1 MRPNYLAIGSA
12 LSAVALGAVCAAMRV
27 RGWALDFPLDFLLA
41 ASSIAPC
48 MLSLVTLGLFGYEL
62 ARKGEGSTAAR
73 AQRGAPWLVA
83 FAGLALASWGL
94 SGATSSVNVF
104 DDRPNAVTYLP
115 SGPAILAFV
124 DGAPV
129 DVIDVERGAVF
140 VYAPGASM
148 PADRSITA
156 AWTDLAAHRVIA
168 TTSRYTTGPEV
179 AYLSFEPETGAS
191 ADLFSVPERGPC
203 SEGCALVG
211 DHLACARRTTV
222 DSDASHG
229 WRMEICEHDLA
240 AGAPRVSTWSEPT
253 IESGAAA
260 VLPATQLAAG
270 GVLFSDRC
278 EGEGYGDH
286 CLYRA
291 AADGSARA
299 LVGRLSGNACSIVIS
314 PDGARAAIAAR
325 TDWYGDPCER
335 LFVLDVPSDALR
347 EIARFAPAPE
357 DEGHSQRGIALV
369 AFSPDGA
376 RLAVTSDEVYGC
388 GGYEGVSECEEQL
401 SVLAVDGS
409 GRHHVSERI
418 LGANALAWIR

>member
-1 MRPNYLAIGSA
+1 MRPNYLAIGFA
-12 LSAVALGAVCAAMRV
+12 LSSVALGAACAFMRV

-48 MLSLVTLGLFGYEL
+48 MLSLGTLGLFGYEL
-62 ARKGEGSTAAR
+62 ARKGEGTTAAR

-94 SGATSSVNVF
+94 SGATSSTNVF
-104 DDRPNAVTYLP
+104 DDRPNTVSALP

-148 PADRSITA
+148 QADGGASG
-156 AWTDLAAHRVIA
+156 AWADLAAHRVIA
-168 TTSRYTTGPEV
+168 RTYRYTSGPELAYV
-179 AYLSFEPETGAS
+179 AFEPETGARTE
-191 ADLFSVPERGPC
+191 LFAVPERDPC

-211 DHLACARRTTV
+211 DHLACARRTAIA
-222 DSDASHG
+222 SDASTG
-229 WRMEICEHDLA
+229 WRMELCEHDLA
-240 AGAPRVSTWSEPT
+240 AGPPRVSTWSEPT

-260 VLPATQLAAG
+260 VLPAG

-291 AADGSARA
+291 AADGSARQR
-299 LVGRLSGNACSIVIS
+299 LGRLSGNACSIVIS
-314 PDGARAAIAAR
+314 PDGARAAVAAR

-335 LFVLDVPSDALR
+335 LFVLDVASGALR

-357 DEGHSQRGIALV
+357 DEGHSQHGIALV
-369 AFSPDGA
+369 VFSPDGA

-418 LGANALAWIR
+418 LGANALAWIQ